1 MYRSYRA
8 LKYKVTLEII
18 TGHSDPYLVVVNSA
32 SISAEFAQVVNL
44 KRFTV
49 ISYHG
54 DIWTH
59 NTS

>member
-54 DIWTH
+54 DI
-59 NTS
+59 